1 MFNSRTSQTIDACNR
16 IRDKFIICLL
26 YETGMRIGEVLGL
39 RHEDIYSQGVNEIHV
54 IPRDDNVNNS
64 RAKAGVGRVIHVS
77 KDLMKLY

>member
-1 MFNSRTSQTIDACNR
+1 MFNLEQVKQLIDACNR

-54 IPRDDNVNNS
+54 IPR
-64 RAKAGVGRVIHVS
+64 
-77 KDLMKLY
+77 